1 MPQMIYLQEIA
12 PRGEIRGHVV
22 GCTLPLQPVMRK
34 RWDEGDLRRV
44 TESGDPWPGGDV
56 LPDAEAD
63 SDAVEKDAPVLVDT
77 PGDRVQPAPFADGS
91 DEPERPRGNGSQEA
105 WAQYVVKLGSL
116 SEEEASGMT
125 RDELVAAVPA
135 TGDAHAR

>member
-56 LPDAEAD
+56 LPDAEP
-63 SDAVEKDAPVLVDT
+63 DAAEKDAVPAAAVELPPVDI
-77 PGDRVQPAPFADGS
+77 DGT
-91 DEPERPRGNGSQEA
+91 DEPERPRGNASQEV
-105 WAQYVVKLGSL
+105 WRSYVVALGAL